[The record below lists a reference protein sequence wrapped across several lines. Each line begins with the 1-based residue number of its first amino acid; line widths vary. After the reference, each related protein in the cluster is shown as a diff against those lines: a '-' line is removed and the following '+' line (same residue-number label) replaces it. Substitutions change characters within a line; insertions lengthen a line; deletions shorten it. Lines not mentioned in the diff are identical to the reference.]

1 MAGHSKWKNNL
12 GRKTAQDAKKSANF
26 GKLSKA
32 ITVAVLEGG
41 SPDPNFNP
49 RLRMAVDAARSGS
62 MPKDNIERA
71 IAKASGPDKAI
82 LSTALYEVFGPH
94 GIMLLITAT
103 TDNLNRTTNEMRAL
117 IDRNGG
123 KLGGHGSVR
132 HLFEHLGVCE
142 AGKESG
148 NITDDEVLN
157 LSTILDATDYTMLD
171 NGHVIIFFHFDHIG
185 KSKQALEDHGYKM
198 FDGPSAIFKATMPV
212 VLDDKSISSCD
223 KLIEALEN
231 HDDVHEV
238 FTNIQ

>member
-49 RLRMAVDAARSGS
+49 RLRVAVEAARAGS

-71 IAKASGPDKAI
+71 IAKASGPDKST

-94 GIMLLITAT
+94 GTVLLATAT

-117 IDRNGG
+117 VDRNGG
-123 KLGGHGSVR
+123 KIGGHGSVR

-142 AGKESG
+142 VAKQDGA
-148 NITDDEVLN
+148 ITDDDILN
-157 LSTILDATDYTMLD
+157 VSTMLEATDYTKLD
-171 NGHVIIFFHFDHIG
+171 NGNIVIFFHFDHIG
-185 KSKQALEDHGYKM
+185 KSKQMIEEHGFKM
-198 FDGPSAIFKATMPV
+198 IDGPSAIFKPSMPV
-212 VLDDKSISSCD
+212 TLDENKINDCD
-223 KLIEALEN
+223 RLIEALEN
-231 HDDVHEV
+231 HDDIQEV

>member
-71 IAKASGPDKAI
+71 IAKGSGPDKAT
-82 LSTALYEVFGPH
+82 LATAIYEIFGPH
-94 GIMLLITAT
+94 GTMMVVTAT

-117 IDRNGG
+117 IDRNGA

-142 AGKESG
+142 VGKEG
-148 NITDDEVLN
+148 GKLADDEVLTI
-157 LSTILDATDYTMLD
+157 STILDATDYTMLD
-171 NGHVIIFFHFDHIG
+171 DGHAIIYFHFDHIG
-185 KSKQALEDHGYKM
+185 KAKHMLEEHGFKVY
-198 FDGPSAIFKATMPV
+198 DGPNAIYKATMPIA
-212 VLDDKSISSCD
+212 LDEKAIGDCD
-223 KLIEALEN
+223 RLIEALEA

-238 FTNIQ
+238 FSNIK